1 MNSKT
6 FAYVLIV
13 SIVLISVLGV
23 LFLGSEAKNIENY
36 YSCVEKA
43 FDETNE
49 SVNCFREANYY
60 YSTGEYSKAAI
71 RHYDAA
77 NHMEIAEHYFKDSMK
92 YASKLS
98 YRERELS
105 KSMGMYC
112 YHISMM
118 HTFEG
123 EICDELAK
131 PQPDRERIQQSQS
144 MSNDHMKKASE
155 YYVEWNFS
163 VQHIL

>member
-1 MNSKT
+1 MKMNSKT

-60 YSTGEYSKAAI
+60 
-71 RHYDAA
+71 
-77 NHMEIAEHYFKDSMK
+77 
-92 YASKLS
+92 
-98 YRERELS
+98 
-105 KSMGMYC
+105 
-112 YHISMM
+112 
-118 HTFEG
+118 
-123 EICDELAK
+123 
-131 PQPDRERIQQSQS
+131 
-144 MSNDHMKKASE
+144 
-155 YYVEWNFS
+155 
-163 VQHIL
+163 